1 LETQVSHLGGEIGK
15 EKNIQLVFRETDDL
29 REIQKNEFLLDRN
42 GTVKTNINPKKV
54 RDLLAIQVSMFML
67 KEKNEDD
74 SAKIGKLLVVQIL
87 MDL

>member
-1 LETQVSHLGGEIGK
+1 LETQISHLGGEIDK

-74 SAKIGKLLVVQIL
+74 CAKIGKFLVVQIL